1 MSEEAQA
8 VGHGGAQVCDG
19 GVQGEDTGVQSESA
33 EGDKAEVAKNP
44 EEQLLHKS

>member
-19 GVQGEDTGVQSESA
+19 GVQGEDTGGA
-33 EGDKAEVAKNP
+33 E
-44 EEQLLHKS
+44 